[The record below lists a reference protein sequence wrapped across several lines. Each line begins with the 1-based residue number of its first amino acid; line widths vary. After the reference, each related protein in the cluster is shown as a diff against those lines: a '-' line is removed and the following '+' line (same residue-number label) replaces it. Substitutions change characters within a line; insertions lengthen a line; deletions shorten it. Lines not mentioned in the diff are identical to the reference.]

1 MNIHGKISTVLGLLL
16 ILAGLAAT
24 GTTWAY
30 DRSSNKGNG
39 VRITVKP
46 TTLALNQAAT
56 FDVQLNTHSV
66 DLSQDLAVVSELKDD
81 KGRSYRPDQWKGDPP
96 GGHHRKGTLIFP
108 VLEGPVQSVTLIIR
122 DVANVPERV
131 FTWKV
136 KP

>member
-1 MNIHGKISTVLGLLL
+1 MNIHRKLSTVLSLLVML
-16 ILAGLAAT
+16 SVLGAT
-24 GTTWAY
+24 GMALAY
-30 DRSSNKGNG
+30 DTSSNKGNG

-81 KGRSYRPDQWKGDPP
+81 KGKSYRPDQWKGDPP

-108 VLEGPVQSVTLIIR
+108 VLKGPVQSVTLIIR
-122 DVANVPERV
+122 GVANVPERV